1 MKNTNEQIIMTLN
14 EIKETLKI
22 EQTDKTVKK
31 DKKQVNNYLIKV
43 IEHFNNKGINPLVL
57 FEKTNTNRKNSKNT
71 NALRFNSGS
80 LFEILLNIA
89 VDYKNN
95 NLKDDYI
102 KKPLGVA
109 DININNINYEI
120 KLVSKYSLSAP
131 KKNHIQNM
139 LVGIINDDGF
149 IIKEIP
155 TCVIEWHY
163 CKETH
168 KDGTIG
174 KKRQVALKQPYGL
187 VRNDLMNL
195 LGI

>member
-1 MKNTNEQIIMTLN
+1 MKNTNEKIIMTLN
-14 EIKETLKI
+14 EVKETLQK
-22 EQTDKTVKK
+22 EMVDKTIKK
-31 DKKQVNNYLIKV
+31 DKKQVSQYFIEV
-43 IEHFNNKGINPLVL
+43 IEHFNKKGINPLIL

-95 NLKDDYI
+95 DLKDDYI

-109 DININNINYEI
+109 DINIKGVNYEI

-139 LVGIINDDGF
+139 LIGIINDDGF
-149 IIKEIP
+149 IIKEVP
-155 TCVIEWHY
+155 TCVVEWHY
-163 CKETH
+163 CKETY

-195 LGI
+195 LGL

>member
-1 MKNTNEQIIMTLN
+1 MKNTNEKIIMTLN
-14 EIKETLKI
+14 QIKETLKI

-31 DKKQVNNYLIKV
+31 DKKQVNQYLIQV
-43 IEHFNNKGINPLVL
+43 IEHLNNKGVNPLVL
-57 FEKTNTNRKNSKNT
+57 FEKTNTNRKNSKNI

-95 NLKDDYI
+95 DLKDDYI

-109 DININNINYEI
+109 DINIKGVNYEI

-139 LVGIINDDGF
+139 LIGIINDNGF

-155 TCVIEWHY
+155 TCVVEWHF
-163 CKETH
+163 CKETY
-168 KDGTIG
+168 KVGTTG

-195 LGI
+195 LGL